1 MGRDQYDSPSDIET
15 QQLLLAGRG
24 KSKMQF
30 SSLEADKI
38 MWVAIWML
46 FSSFV
51 VIYNKWIFSTGG
63 FPYPLALTSMHMICC
78 FVFFGAIRKF
88 APDRIRLKIM
98 PDADVT
104 TDWSTYCKS
113 FLLIAF
119 FFATTLG
126 TGNLAYLFS
135 SVSFV
140 QMMKPMNCIF
150 ASLAAFIVGV
160 EIPTTSHVIIVCT
173 IFAGVF
179 LASHGSAQFSMIG
192 CAFQITSSLFEGLR
206 LALVQVVTSSG
217 MKLDPVTTVYHYS
230 FASAVLLSCAC
241 FWHEWPLDFSKL
253 VSPWVLVLNC
263 GVAMILNVLVATVI
277 KKTSAVVFCLS
288 GIVKDLLIIV
298 TSSIIFVTPI
308 TSLMMMGYVVSVSGL
323 CMYKAYK
330 DNLSVFKEHGFLEGL
345 RLSWSSM
352 RT

>member
-1 MGRDQYDSPSDIET
+1 MRFSPAEVDRVVT
-15 QQLLLAGRG
+15 
-24 KSKMQF
+24 
-30 SSLEADKI
+30 
-38 MWVAIWML
+38 VAVWML

-51 VIYNKWIFSTGG
+51 VIYNKWVFSTGG

-78 FVFFGAIRKF
+78 FTFFGAIRMF

-104 TDWSTYCKS
+104 TDWSVYAKS
-113 FLLIAF
+113 FLLISF

-160 EIPTTSHVIIVCT
+160 EVPTCSHVIIVFT
-173 IFAGVF
+173 IFSGVF
-179 LASHGSAQFSMIG
+179 LASHGSSQFSLIG
-192 CAFQITSSLFEGLR
+192 CGFQIASSLFEGCR
-206 LALVQVVTSSG
+206 LALVQTVTSSG

-241 FWHEWPLDFSKL
+241 FAIEWPLDFSKL
-253 VSPWVLVLNC
+253 VSPWVLVVNC
-263 GVAMILNVLVATVI
+263 AVAMLLNVLVATVI

-308 TSLMMMGYVVSVSGL
+308 TCMMVFGYIVSVSGL

-330 DNLSVFKEHGFLEGL
+330 DNLAVFKEHGFLEGM
-345 RLSWSSM
+345 RFSWSTL